1 MDRYEQAARCFTL
14 RQQGH
19 SIRQIAARLHLSI
32 GTVHRRL
39 TAFRPLVAELD
50 EARRRGIVPDDEDT
64 AWLHALLAE
73 HFAHVDTALAS
84 LPPLPDIEFPSLP
97 DLEF

>member
-1 MDRYEQAARCFTL
+1 MDRYEQAARCFVL
-14 RQQGH
+14 REQGH

-32 GTVHRRL
+32 GTVHQRL
-39 TAFRPLVAELD
+39 TAFRPLAAELD
-50 EARRRGIVPDDEDT
+50 DARRRGIDVDDDDT
-64 AWLHALLAE
+64 ARLDAMLAD